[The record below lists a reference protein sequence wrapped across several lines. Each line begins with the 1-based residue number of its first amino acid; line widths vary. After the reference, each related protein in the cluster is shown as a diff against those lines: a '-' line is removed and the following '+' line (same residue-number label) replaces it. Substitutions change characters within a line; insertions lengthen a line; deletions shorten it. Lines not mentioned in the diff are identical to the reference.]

1 MFKKLLGVAVLGLL
15 AVHFASAAEGA
26 SAPAAGAKV
35 AIANTVKIFNEM
47 QELKDLRQK
56 MDSDLKLLDGMSR
69 EKRERLNNL
78 KNQRDTL
85 KPDTPQYQ
93 EKNAELLRSA
103 IEYETWG
110 KLNQANAQRDQ
121 KMQTKMLFQKIEA
134 AVAEVAK
141 QKGFDLVLSDQ
152 RPELPEDLDNIQ
164 VEQLRAL
171 ITSRT
176 VIYAA
181 EKIDI
186 SSDVLALLDQKYKAA
201 GK

>member
-1 MFKKLLGVAVLGLL
+1 MLKRLLLVVAAGLL
-15 AVHFASAAEGA
+15 SVHIASAAEGA
-26 SAPAAGAKV
+26 AAPAAGAKV

-56 MDSDLKLLDGMSR
+56 MDSDRKLLEGMDR

-85 KPDTPQYQ
+85 KPETPQYQ
-93 EKNAELLRSA
+93 EKNAELLRTA

-110 KLNQANAQRDQ
+110 KLNQANFQREQ
-121 KMQTKMLFQKIEA
+121 KLQTKQLFQKIEA
-134 AVAEVAK
+134 AVGEVGK
-141 QKGFDLVLSDQ
+141 QKGYDLVLADQ
-152 RPELPEDLDNIQ
+152 RPELPEDLDTIQ
-164 VEQLRAL
+164 VDQLRAL

-186 SSDVLALLDQKYKAA
+186 SSDVLAFLDQKYKAS